1 MNKMQTIA
9 LITGGSRGL
18 GRNSAIALSRKGF
31 DVILTYHSRKEEAEL
46 VIKEIEEN
54 GQKAAALQL
63 DAGDVSTFE
72 RFASRLAD
80 VLQQKW
86 NTEHFDVL
94 INNAGFG
101 VNAPLS
107 ATTEEQFDS
116 LVNVHLKGVFFLTQK
131 LLPRISDDGRIIN
144 ISTGLTR
151 FALDGYGAYA
161 AMKGAVEVL
170 TRYMAKEWGKR
181 GIRVNTIAPG
191 AIATDFQ
198 GGAVRDNQDIHGF
211 IGSQTA
217 LGRVGRADDIGGLVA
232 SLCTDEMGWVNAQRI
247 EASGGM
253 FL

>member
-1 MNKMQTIA
+1 M
-9 LITGGSRGL
+9 
-18 GRNSAIALSRKGF
+18 
-31 DVILTYHSRKEEAEL
+31 

-80 VLQQKW
+80 VLQEKW
-86 NTEHFDVL
+86 NTERFDVL

-131 LLPRISDDGRIIN
+131 LLPRISDHGRIIN
-144 ISTGLTR
+144 VSTGLTR

-181 GIRVNTIAPG
+181 GIRVNAIAPG
-191 AIATDFQ
+191 AIATDFR
-198 GGAVRDNQDIHGF
+198 GGAVRDNQDIQDF

-217 LGRVGRADDIGGLVA
+217 LGRVGRVDDIGGLVA

>member
-1 MNKMQTIA
+1 MEKTQKIA
-9 LITGGSRGL
+9 LVTGGSRGL

-31 DVILTYHSRKEEAEL
+31 DVIVTYHSRKEEAEW
-46 VIKEIEEN
+46 VVKEIEAN
-54 GQKAAALQL
+54 GQQAAALQF
-63 DAGDVSTFE
+63 DAGDVATFE
-72 RFASRLAD
+72 RFASGLTD
-80 VLQQKW
+80 ILKEKW

-94 INNAGFG
+94 INNAGFA
-101 VNAPLS
+101 VHAPL
-107 ATTEEQFDS
+107 ADTTEEQFDS

-131 LLPRISDDGRIIN
+131 LIGRISDHGRIIN

-151 FALDGYGAYA
+151 FALEGYGAYA
-161 AMKGAVEVL
+161 AMKGAIEVL
-170 TRYMAKEWGKR
+170 TRYMAKEWGSR
-181 GIRVNTIAPG
+181 GIRVNAIAPG

-198 GGAVRDNQDIHGF
+198 GGAVRDNQGLNDF

-217 LGRVGRADDIGGLVA
+217 LGRVGEADDIGGLVA